1 METAEFIY
9 VIRPT
14 RPAMLTDG
22 MTKAEEESVAAHFA
36 YLQKLASE
44 GVVRLAGRTQ
54 ETGARTF
61 GIIVFT
67 AATLEA
73 AQQLVDD
80 DPAVARG
87 VMMAELFPFR
97 VAVGGGPPP

>member
-14 RPAMLTDG
+14 RPAMLTDR
-22 MTKAEEESVAAHFA
+22 MTAAEADAVAAHLA
-36 YLQKLASE
+36 YLKGLATQ

-61 GIIVFT
+61 GIIVFK

-73 AQQLVDD
+73 AQRLVDD

-87 VMMAELFPFR
+87 VMTAELFPFR
-97 VAVGGGPPP
+97 VAVGG